1 MNDVEGVYWSRKLFD
16 DFVEAGITLFPYVP
30 DAGNKR
36 FIEFAE
42 EHNGV
47 RPFC

>member
-1 MNDVEGVYWSRKLFD
+1 MSDVEGVDWSKKLFD

-36 FIEFAE
+36 LIELAE
-42 EHNGV
+42 EHNFV
-47 RPFC
+47 DH